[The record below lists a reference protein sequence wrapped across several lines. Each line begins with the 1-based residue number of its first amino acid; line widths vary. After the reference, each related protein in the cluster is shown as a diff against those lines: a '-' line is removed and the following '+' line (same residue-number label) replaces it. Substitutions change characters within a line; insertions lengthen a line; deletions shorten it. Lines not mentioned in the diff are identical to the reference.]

1 METWFPLVFLAFA
14 AAVVA
19 VAVVS
24 YQAKIRRQRELAAL
38 AHAHGFD
45 FAVDDPFGTLG
56 EAFTLLG
63 KGDGRGVENVLW
75 GEWQGLAVRA
85 FDYWYYDESTDSKGH
100 SSKSYSRF
108 CCALVSVDAACPRLT
123 IEEENVLTRLADALT
138 LDDIRF
144 ESEEFNRRFDVRGG
158 DERFA
163 HALVDARMMAW
174 LMRHGDGYAFE
185 VVGNRLLCWIR
196 RVSPGSFVRL
206 LGTTKGFRDQIPDV
220 VRSLYPSG

>member
-1 METWFPLVFLAFA
+1 MEMWFPLIFLAFA

-19 VAVVS
+19 IGVLS

-38 AHAHGFD
+38 AHAHGLD
-45 FAVDDPFGTLG
+45 FAFDDPFGTVG
-56 EAFTLLG
+56 EPFTLFG
-63 KGDGRGVENVLW
+63 KGDERGVENVLW

-85 FDYWYYDESTDSKGH
+85 FDYWYYDESTDSNGR
-100 SSKSYSRF
+100 SSRTYSRF
-108 CCALVSVDAACPRLT
+108 CCALVPVGAACPRLA
-123 IEEENVLTRLADALT
+123 IEEENVLTRLADAFT
-138 LDDIRF
+138 FDDIGF

-163 HALVDARMMAW
+163 HALVDARMMDW
-174 LMRHGDGYAFE
+174 LLRHGNGYAFE

-196 RVSPGSFVRL
+196 RVSPASFVHL